1 MAVLILNVINLYP
14 CYSNCCHRNLF
25 YPIPQVT
32 QIIVVVVVVLSLA
45 LFSFEGTVLSNS
57 YSYRVRFVIN
67 CTAIVQ
73 SETSNFA
80 ECTIK

>member
-1 MAVLILNVINLYP
+1 MAALILNVINLYP

-32 QIIVVVVVVLSLA
+32 QIIVVVVVVVVVLSLA

-57 YSYRVRFVIN
+57 YSYRVRFGITVN
-67 CTAIVQ
+67 LRHA
-73 SETSNFA
+73 
-80 ECTIK
+80 